1 MKLNSFFI
9 FFTILILLQIPVL
22 ALAQES
28 SDGPE
33 DLEVFGLELEKLLYL
48 GSGILALLLSI
59 LTFLA
64 YSRTK
69 KDRLIYVSLAFLLFS
84 IKSLLISTELF
95 IPELPYVDPLSA
107 FLDFFILLTF
117 FYGVLKR

>member
-95 IPELPYVDPLSA
+95 IPELPYVAPLSA
-107 FLDFFILLTF
+107 FLPFFIPF
-117 FYGVLKR
+117 